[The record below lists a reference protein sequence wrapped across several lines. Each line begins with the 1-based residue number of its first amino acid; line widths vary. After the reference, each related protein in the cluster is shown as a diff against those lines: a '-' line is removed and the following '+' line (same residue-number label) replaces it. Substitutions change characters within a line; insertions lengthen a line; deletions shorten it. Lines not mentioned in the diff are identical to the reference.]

1 MGYAYDESPFVP
13 LRTTTSGNSR
23 PTEAMQDAEIAKLRE
38 ERAIHLA
45 SIAEHS
51 KQLAAAR
58 AALDAYKSPEAAH
71 NLAMRAIEESH
82 RANRAEAALDGERDA
97 CDNGVAALTAILD
110 AWSIGWMPHLRNA
123 VRKFVTEQ
131 QNRRAAEAKG
141 EPK

>member
-13 LRTTTSGNSR
+13 FNTPQVG
-23 PTEAMQDAEIAKLRE
+23 PTVPSLPAPEMRDAEIAKLRE

-58 AALDAYKSPEAAH
+58 AALKVERSRALTEAATYAFCLDWSSDPRTA
-71 NLAMRAIEESH
+71 LAKVWH
-82 RANRAEAALDGERDA
+82 
-97 CDNGVAALTAILD
+97 
-110 AWSIGWMPHLRNA
+110 WLRS
-123 VRKFVTEQ
+123 
-131 QNRRAAEAKG
+131 RAAEAKG